1 MGNTKKD
8 SYVKIILTREG
19 GSIMD
24 QKRIGRFI
32 AQLRKEAAMTQEEL
46 GSAIGVTNKTISR
59 WENGN
64 YMPDIVLMKEL
75 CDVFQI
81 NINELLSGER
91 LSNENFRQKAE
102 ENIILSFDQIKNV
115 RKEKCISD
123 LFCGAGTGIL
133 VSTLYAPDGTR
144 KLIVGIAALAMIG
157 IGWYFR
163 SKYHKFIGL

>member
-1 MGNTKKD
+1 
-8 SYVKIILTREG
+8 
-19 GSIMD
+19 MD
-24 QKRIGRFI
+24 QKGIGRFI

>member
-1 MGNTKKD
+1 MKEIN
-8 SYVKIILTREG
+8 
-19 GSIMD
+19 
-24 QKRIGRFI
+24 I
-32 AQLRKEAAMTQEEL
+32 AQTIIDKRKEKGITQEDLAEY
-46 GSAIGVTNKTISR
+46 IGVSKASVSK
-59 WENGN
+59 WETGN

>member
-1 MGNTKKD
+1 
-8 SYVKIILTREG
+8 
-19 GSIMD
+19 
-24 QKRIGRFI
+24 
-32 AQLRKEAAMTQEEL
+32 
-46 GSAIGVTNKTISR
+46 
-59 WENGN
+59 
-64 YMPDIVLMKEL
+64 MPDIVLMKEL